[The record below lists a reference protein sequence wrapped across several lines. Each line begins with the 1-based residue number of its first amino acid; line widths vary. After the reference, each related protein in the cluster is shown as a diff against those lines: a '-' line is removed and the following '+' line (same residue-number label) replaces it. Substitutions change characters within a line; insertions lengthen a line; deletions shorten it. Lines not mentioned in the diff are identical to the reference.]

1 MAQDDSISQVVEM
14 ESLSGGSNRTSRNTS
29 KYCACYGRKILVKE
43 VFYVQSF
50 LILFVIIAS
59 IVNIARDESECD
71 IQIWLLLLSSGV
83 AQILPAPTVGKMDT
97 SVSHNVSDINGTK
110 NISDTTNIKKVN
122 YITRWHKRTS
132 KHREIFYVQAFIVFI
147 VVIAC
152 TIFLSLHVGDKNILI
167 VLLSAAYSQFL
178 PGPEFIQKKFIYTD

>member
-1 MAQDDSISQVVEM
+1 MAQRDSTSQEVEM
-14 ESLSGGSNRTSRNTS
+14 ESLSGESNRTSRNAS

-59 IVNIARDESECD
+59 IVNIARDQSECD
-71 IQIWLLLLSSGV
+71 IQVWLLLLSSGV

-97 SVSHNVSDINGTK
+97 SLSH
-110 NISDTTNIKKVN
+110 NISDNTNGGKKLN
-122 YITRWHKRTS
+122 YIAKWHKRTS

-152 TIFLSLHVGDKNILI
+152 IMFLSLHVGDKNILI
-167 VLLSAAYSQFL
+167 VLLSATYSQFL
-178 PGPEFIQKKFIYTD
+178 PGPEFIQRKVFYTD